1 MQPWRVGC
9 LISGGVGFGL
19 IFLEKVMIGIHD
31 FFLGG
36 ERVELGCFV
45 LFSVLKMLFEY

>member
-31 FFLGG
+31 FFFGWG
-36 ERVELGCFV
+36 DELSWGV
-45 LFSVLKMLFEY
+45 LFFFPF